1 MGLTR
6 RRFVARAGLAV
17 ATLGA
22 AGVWQSPT
30 GAQVVSSRRTVGNVL
45 RKGVAL
51 GPGGAGDSQQ
61 YRVNRRFFDET
72 ETPWVRLWADWPVL
86 QPEPGVPPD
95 RGSGAAALARLD
107 AGIEGARADGRR
119 VMLTAWRFPRWA
131 NDTDWLSPVRDISFE
146 IRDRVAIGGDPLQ
159 RKDLT
164 FRLPQDL
171 SPGSEWGSW
180 IDFLIGRYADSID
193 ALELLNEPNLQ
204 LWPQTGVADAVARM
218 FVTAQTVA
226 GRHLGAPL
234 LVGPATADPV
244 GDSRLRTGYDTFTRE
259 LLDQL
264 DARGFRAGPGFAWS
278 HHSYADLEGELRG
291 QENRTATARA
301 MLVGRW
307 AGWPAGDAAA
317 PELLVTETGA
327 RLDRIAKLYGLGGAA
342 AARQKQAELIERYWR
357 LMQFGP
363 EGAGV
368 GMVCQYLFVT
378 DMHYDAGLCD
388 LDGTPRPGYRAWGR
402 LPAFS

>member
-1 MGLTR
+1 M
-6 RRFVARAGLAV
+6 ARAGLTV
-17 ATLGA
+17 AGVGA
-22 AGVWQSPT
+22 AGAWPLRA
-30 GAQVVSSRRTVGNVL
+30 GAQLVSTRRRTVGNVL
-45 RKGVAL
+45 RRAVAL
-51 GPGGAGDSQQ
+51 GPGGIGETQQ
-61 YRVNRRFFDET
+61 YDANRRFFDET
-72 ETPWVRLWADWPVL
+72 GTPWVRLWADWPVL
-86 QPEPGVPPD
+86 QPEPGLPPD

-107 AGIEGARADGRR
+107 AGIAGARGDGRR

-131 NDTDWLSPVRDISFE
+131 NDTDWLSPARDISFE
-146 IRDRVAIGGDPLQ
+146 TLDRVALGGDPAQ

-164 FRLPQDL
+164 FRLPADL
-171 SPGSEWGSW
+171 SPGSAWGSW
-180 IDFLIGRYADSID
+180 IDFLIGRYGNSID

-204 LWPQTGVADAVARM
+204 LWPQIGVADAVARM

-244 GDSRLRTGYDTFTRE
+244 GDSRLRTGYDTFTRD
-259 LLDQL
+259 LLGQL

-291 QENRTATARA
+291 QESRTAQARA

-307 AGWPAGDAAA
+307 AGWPAGDPAA
-317 PELLVTETGA
+317 PELFVTETGA
-327 RLDRIAKLYGLGGAA
+327 RLDRIAKLYGLGDVA

-357 LMQFGP
+357 RVQFGP

-388 LDGTPRPGYRAWGR
+388 LDGTPRPAYRAWGR
-402 LPAFS
+402 LPAFA